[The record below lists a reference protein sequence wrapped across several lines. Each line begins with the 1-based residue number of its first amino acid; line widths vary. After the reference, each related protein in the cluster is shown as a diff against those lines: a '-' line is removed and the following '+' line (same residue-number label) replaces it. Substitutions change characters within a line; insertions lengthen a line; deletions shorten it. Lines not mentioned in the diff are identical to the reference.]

1 MRVRLSNTHGFG
13 FLIALVLLFTFTF
26 GVPPLPAQEDRPFTK
41 AYDKPSANQDYDRT
55 RAVPLEQS
63 RAEAEA
69 DRLVA
74 LSSEKIISL
83 LTAEP
88 GLLLKC
94 KKLLARTAFEQG
106 RVLSQEDLTD
116 DAVFQLVRDDQ
127 KVRSQFTREIEDR
140 YYIRAKPTQ
149 EELEQRWMA
158 GLVPLPNTGPGSPS
172 PSSVSG
178 SLSGQGPNFRAPSGQ
193 EDLYWL
199 RHEDDLQR
207 TPNPNFPN
215 LQEPNSTQSN
225 SPGLVQNLRPPTGQ
239 GFNPIPSAGPT
250 LGPAPYQQ
258 LPQPTYDPRRTLLQ
272 AQSSGAF
279 ADYNDS
285 GDTNGMLAMGSGS
298 VQSLIAARL
307 NGSSGG
313 FGGSF
318 GGGSGGSSGGG
329 FGKSAMGGRSS
340 LFGGQSGAGGMG
352 GGNFGLSSLFSGQ
365 LSGLGAVGG
374 VSSPFGAP
382 TSLTQQASLNT
393 GSNFSSGLPGPSSSN
408 PPQFSPLDI
417 DRQPPINHRPNPY
430 ADVPSLYDLYQQYA
444 RRSPILD
451 RFGIDLFENGTGNFD
466 DLPMDMPVGPE
477 YVLGPGDDLN
487 VDFTGSLSDHLTRAV
502 DRTGRLVLPEAGGIQ
517 VSGKT
522 LGEAQQVVQT
532 AMHTQYRNVQVDIS
546 LARVR
551 SVRVYVV
558 GDVEHPGPYDVLALS
573 TPLNAVYQAG
583 GPTSTGSLRVFK
595 HYRGQ
600 ELIETVDVYNL
611 LLHGVPTGMH
621 RLEAGDTI
629 LVTPLRSQVTIEG
642 MVRRPAIYELN
653 QEKSLAEVL
662 ELAGGVLPSGTL
674 RHVDVER
681 LVEHDTRTMLRL
693 DIPENNSA
701 VDVTKALQD
710 FQIQEGDKIKVS
722 PILPY
727 ADKTVYLEGHV
738 FRPGKFAYRDGM
750 KVTDLIKSYKDLL
763 PEPYKQHAEIIR
775 LKNPDNTPEVLA
787 FNLGDALDGKDQE
800 LILQPFDTVRV
811 FGRFDFEDAPVITV
825 TGEVRDPG
833 DHITNGTAYL
843 LDAIY
848 LAGGTTSDAL
858 IGDAQVFRKTED
870 GKLRV
875 FGVNLRRAMDG
886 DPKDNILLA
895 PKDRVFVHRDL
906 NKVDPATVTIEGEVG
921 RPGKYPLGA
930 GMTAAE
936 LVEFAGGLKRGAY
949 TQEADLTSYMVEHG
963 SKVVSDHQTVQIGN
977 ALAGEPDTDVRL
989 HDGDVLTIRQ
999 LSGWGDL
1006 GAVIQV
1012 KGEVAHPGGYGIQ
1025 PGEHLSSI
1033 IARAGGFLPNAYP
1046 YGAVF
1051 GRVQVRELEEKNRA
1065 DLLQRVQA
1073 EVGLVKP
1080 PPGAD
1085 LDQQVQAK
1093 AAVLQYQKIIEQLQ
1107 NTPPVG
1113 RLVIHISSDVKRWA
1127 NTPADIQVRAGD
1139 VIVIP
1144 KRPGIVLVDGA
1155 VYNPTAIT
1163 YKPGRSAGWY
1173 LKQAGGPTNLA
1184 DKPNTFVV
1192 RADGSVVGGSGGMFG
1207 GGVQSAELLPGDMIV
1222 VPEQTYSFGTKFKT
1236 VLQVA
1241 QLAASSGVAT
1251 YYFARF

>member
-1 MRVRLSNTHGFG
+1 MRVRSSNTHACG
-13 FLIALVLLFTFTF
+13 FLVALALLFTFTL
-26 GVPPLPAQEDRPFTK
+26 GAVSLSAQQDRPFTK
-41 AYDKPSANQDYDRT
+41 SYDKTSVNQDYDRT

-63 RAEAEA
+63 RAQAEA

-74 LSSEKIISL
+74 LSPDKIISL
-83 LTAEP
+83 LTKEA

-94 KKLLARTAFEQG
+94 KKLLVRTAFEQG
-106 RVLSQEDLTD
+106 RVLDQDDLTD

-127 KVRSQFTREIEDR
+127 KTRSLFTREIEDR

-149 EELEQRWMA
+149 EELEQSWMA
-158 GLVPLPNTGPGSPS
+158 GLVPVTTGPTAPT
-172 PSSVSG
+172 PSSVSS
-178 SLSGQGPNFRAPSGQ
+178 SLSGQMPNLTGPPGQ
-193 EDLYWL
+193 EELYWI

-207 TPNPNFPN
+207 TPNPNFPVTTGTP
-215 LQEPNSTQSN
+215 Q
-225 SPGLVQNLRPPTGQ
+225 PGTSGVVQNLKPPTGP
-239 GFNPIPSAGPT
+239 GFNGAPSTNPLNPGSN
-250 LGPAPYQQ
+250 QQ
-258 LPQPTYDPRRTLLQ
+258 LPQPSYDPRRTLLQ

-279 ADYNDS
+279 SDYNDS
-285 GDTNGMLAMGSGS
+285 GDTNGMSAMGGAGS
-298 VQSLIAARL
+298 MQSLIAARL
-307 NGSSGG
+307 GGSSGG
-313 FGGSF
+313 FGG
-318 GGGSGGSSGGG
+318 GGMSGSGGSGGG
-329 FGKSAMGGRSS
+329 FGGGMGNSGMGGASSLFGSGAGGAGGFGPSS
-340 LFGGQSGAGGMG
+340 LFGGQGSGMG
-352 GGNFGLSSLFSGQ
+352 GLGGGSNPFGGFSSL
-365 LSGLGAVGG
+365 
-374 VSSPFGAP
+374 P
-382 TSLTQQASLNT
+382 QQASLGQGANSL
-393 GSNFSSGLPGPSSSN
+393 SNYQGPSSSN
-408 PPQFSPLDI
+408 PSQFSPLDI
-417 DRQPPINHRPNPY
+417 DRQPPIKHRPNPY

-451 RFGIDLFENGTGNFD
+451 RFGIDLFQNGTGNFD
-466 DLPMDMPVGPE
+466 DLPMDMPVGLE

-522 LGEAQQVVQT
+522 LGEAQQAVQT
-532 AMHTQYRNVQVDIS
+532 AMRSQYRDVRVDIS

-558 GDVEHPGPYDVLALS
+558 GDVEHPGPYDVVSLS
-573 TPLNAVYQAG
+573 TSLNAVYQAG
-583 GPTSTGSLRVFK
+583 GPTSSGSLRIFK
-595 HYRGQ
+595 HYRGP
-600 ELIETVDVYNL
+600 ELIETIDVYNL
-611 LLHGVPTGMH
+611 LLHGVPARMH

-629 LVTPLRSQVTIEG
+629 LVPPLGSQVTIEG

-662 ELAGGVLPSGTL
+662 EIAGGVLPSGTL

-681 LVEHDTRTMLRL
+681 LVAHDTRSMLRL
-693 DIPENNSA
+693 DIPENNNA
-701 VDVTKALQD
+701 ADVTKALQD
-710 FQIQEGDKIKVS
+710 FQIQDGDKIKVS

-727 ADKTVYLEGHV
+727 AEKTVYLEGHV

-750 KVTDLIKSYKDLL
+750 KVTDLIKSYKDML

-775 LKNPDNTPEVLA
+775 LQKPDNTPVVLA

-800 LILQPFDTVRV
+800 LTLQPFDTVRV

-843 LDAIY
+843 LDAVY

-858 IGDAQVFRKTED
+858 IGDAQVFRKTDD

-875 FGVNLRRAMDG
+875 FSVNLRRAMDG
-886 DPKDNILLA
+886 DAKDNILLL
-895 PKDRVFVHRDL
+895 PKDRVFIHKDL

-930 GMTAAE
+930 GMSAAD
-936 LVEFAGGLKRGAY
+936 LVQFAGGLKRGAY

-963 SKVVSDHQTVQIGN
+963 SKVVSDHQTVQIGA
-977 ALAGEPDTDVRL
+977 ALLGQPDTDVRL

-999 LSGWGDL
+999 LTGWDDL

-1025 PGEHLSSI
+1025 PGERLSSV
-1033 IARAGGFLPNAYP
+1033 IARAGGFSSNAYP

-1051 GRVQVRELEEKNRA
+1051 ERVQVRELEEKNRA

-1080 PPGAD
+1080 QPGAD
-1085 LDQQVQAK
+1085 VDQLVQAK
-1093 AAVLQYQKIIEQLQ
+1093 AAVLQYQKVIEQLQ

-1127 NTPADIQVRAGD
+1127 NTSADIQVRAGD
-1139 VIVIP
+1139 TIRIP

-1163 YKPGRSAGWY
+1163 YKPGRNAGWY
-1173 LKQAGGPTNLA
+1173 LRQAGGPTNLA
-1184 DKPNTFVV
+1184 DKRGTFVV
-1192 RADGSVVGGSGGMFG
+1192 RADGSVAGGPGGVFG
-1207 GGVQSAELLPGDMIV
+1207 GGVESAELRPGDMVV
-1222 VPEQTYSFGTKFKT
+1222 VPEQTYAFGTKFKT
-1236 VLQVA
+1236 ILMSA
-1241 QLAASSGVAT
+1241 QLAASAGVAT